1 MIRPILL
8 YGCEIW
14 GYGNLEAIER
24 VQLKL
29 LKQILNLKKTTPS
42 FMVYG
47 EVGAYP
53 LFIDIQ
59 TRIISFWTKLGDN
72 GTNHTAI
79 TLYKVIYYLREK
91 RLLKSAW
98 LENIKHLIYSNGFGH
113 VWKSHNEMNRKWFV
127 EAFKQKLKDQ
137 YKQTWNSLVEQSS
150 SGKNYRIFKDS
161 FEINSYFS
169 CLNNRESRLLTAFRT
184 RNHRLPIATGR

>member
-14 GYGNLEAIER
+14 GYGNVEVIER
-24 VQLKL
+24 VQLKF

-42 FMVYG
+42 FLVYG

-72 GTNHTAI
+72 CTNHTAI
-79 TLYKVIYYLREK
+79 TLYKVIYYLRDK
-91 RLLKSAW
+91 RLLKSTW
-98 LENIKHLIYSNGFGH
+98 LDNIKHLIYTNGFGY
-113 VWKSHNEMNRKWFV
+113 VWESHNAVNRKWFR
-127 EAFKQKLKDQ
+127 
-137 YKQTWNSLVEQSS
+137 S
-150 SGKNYRIFKDS
+150 I
-161 FEINSYFS
+161 
-169 CLNNRESRLLTAFRT
+169 
-184 RNHRLPIATGR
+184 